1 MVELTDT
8 EFQMLYLF
16 LKYPNKIFSIQNLY
30 ESVWEEPFFPSCG
43 NTVMVH
49 IRRLRMK
56 IEADPRKPVLIQTVW
71 GNGIVLAEN
80 IENRSDLLNE
90 KYKTSKNS
98 SGYSFRMAK
107 LLICALALGASVFL
121 LFSLIGGKLLHS
133 YIQNSDYL
141 YSMETHRI
149 YTMTNWIRD
158 NHISTSDTEK
168 LNAWMDEQGLSSMTI
183 ERDGTLL
190 FSRIAEQ
197 SFSST
202 AASQL
207 QSFLE
212 EAAQQKQEMKL
223 AQQNLVLG
231 MAHDLRTP
239 LATLLTDLELLK
251 RQETKIDQLNY
262 ADRAL
267 TKTLEIRALSDQL
280 FEYFLASS
288 DQPVELEPWES
299 AEYALGDYLSELYLY
314 LSQDG
319 FQIQTGELFA
329 EETKV
334 RIHVEYMS
342 RIINNIFS
350 NIQKYADRSAPV
362 ILSTEITDDML
373 IISCKNKIAPASTHS
388 GTGIGVKNIAL
399 MMQKMNGKQEHC
411 STHGWYE
418 ILLYFPCKRT

>member
-1 MVELTDT
+1 
-8 EFQMLYLF
+8 
-16 LKYPNKIFSIQNLY
+16 
-30 ESVWEEPFFPSCG
+30 
-43 NTVMVH
+43 
-49 IRRLRMK
+49 
-56 IEADPRKPVLIQTVW
+56 
-71 GNGIVLAEN
+71 
-80 IENRSDLLNE
+80 
-90 KYKTSKNS
+90 
-98 SGYSFRMAK
+98 MAK
-107 LLICALALGASVFL
+107 LLICSLALGASVFL

-133 YIQNSDYL
+133 YIRNSDYL

-183 ERDGTLL
+183 ERDGSLL
-190 FSRIAEQ
+190 FSRIAER
-197 SFSST
+197 SFSSS

-212 EAAQQKQEMKL
+212 EAMQHAHSVSFTDGNANVFIYEGFEWKYYIILLLTAGILGLFFALLPVFFTLKKEMDYIRLLNGRLSEIGQGNLAATIPITGINEISYLAAGIENMRVSLSETEKQKQEMKL

-251 RQETKIDQLNY
+251 RQGNKMDQLNY

-280 FEYFLASS
+280 FEYFLASA

-314 LSQDG
+314 LAQDG

-329 EETKV
+329 KETKV

-362 ILSTEITDDML
+362 ILSTEFSNDML
-373 IISCKNKIAPASTHS
+373 IVSCKNKISPASTHS

-399 MMQKMNGKQEHC
+399 MMQKMNGKQEQV
-411 STHGWYE
+411 SEYGWYE
-418 ILLYFPCKRT
+418 ILLYFPCQTS

>member
-1 MVELTDT
+1 
-8 EFQMLYLF
+8 
-16 LKYPNKIFSIQNLY
+16 
-30 ESVWEEPFFPSCG
+30 
-43 NTVMVH
+43 
-49 IRRLRMK
+49 
-56 IEADPRKPVLIQTVW
+56 
-71 GNGIVLAEN
+71 
-80 IENRSDLLNE
+80 
-90 KYKTSKNS
+90 
-98 SGYSFRMAK
+98 MAK

-212 EAAQQKQEMKL
+212 EAAQHAHSVSFANGNANVFIYEGFEWKYYIILLLTAGVLGLFSALLPVFFTLKKEMDYIRLLNNRLSEIGQGNLAATIPITGTNEISYLAAGIENMRVSLSETEQQKQEMKL
-223 AQQNLVLG
+223 AQQNLILG

-251 RQETKIDQLNY
+251 RQETKMDQLNY

-288 DQPVELEPWES
+288 DQPVEL
-299 AEYALGDYLSELYLY
+299 
-314 LSQDG
+314 
-319 FQIQTGELFA
+319 
-329 EETKV
+329 
-334 RIHVEYMS
+334 
-342 RIINNIFS
+342 
-350 NIQKYADRSAPV
+350 
-362 ILSTEITDDML
+362 
-373 IISCKNKIAPASTHS
+373 
-388 GTGIGVKNIAL
+388 
-399 MMQKMNGKQEHC
+399 
-411 STHGWYE
+411 
-418 ILLYFPCKRT
+418 

>member
-1 MVELTDT
+1 
-8 EFQMLYLF
+8 
-16 LKYPNKIFSIQNLY
+16 
-30 ESVWEEPFFPSCG
+30 
-43 NTVMVH
+43 
-49 IRRLRMK
+49 
-56 IEADPRKPVLIQTVW
+56 
-71 GNGIVLAEN
+71 
-80 IENRSDLLNE
+80 
-90 KYKTSKNS
+90 
-98 SGYSFRMAK
+98 MAK

-223 AQQNLVLG
+223 AQQNLILG

-251 RQETKIDQLNY
+251 RQETKMDQLNY

-362 ILSTEITDDML
+362 ILSTEITDDIL